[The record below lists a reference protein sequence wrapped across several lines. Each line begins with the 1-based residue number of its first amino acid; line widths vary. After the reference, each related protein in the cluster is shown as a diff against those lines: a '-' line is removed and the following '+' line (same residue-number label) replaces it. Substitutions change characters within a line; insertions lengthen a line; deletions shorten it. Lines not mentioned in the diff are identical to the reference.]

1 MLEIGSQLF
10 NLTDR
15 DRQTI
20 FLEPFLRRTSVTLAA
35 ASATANMDFSLPIDR
50 CLYLHSV
57 VFDLAAEA
65 ATNWESW
72 GVQIRRPGLELAGIL
87 YQEAITPVLNN
98 RVSKTIPIQF
108 ICPPGVNLVRFG
120 ASRVTTT
127 NAVIANVELV
137 GYLMP
142 AGEIGRA

>member
-1 MLEIGSQLF
+1 MLEIGSQLY

-20 FLEPFLRRTSVTLAA
+20 FLEPFLRRTTVTLAA
-35 ASATANMDFSLPIDR
+35 AGTTAQCDFSLPIDR

-72 GVQIRRPGLELAGIL
+72 SVNIRRPGLELAGIL
-87 YQEAITPVLNN
+87 YQEAITPVLNT
-98 RVSKTIPIQF
+98 RVSRTLSIGF
-108 ICPPGVNLVRFG
+108 VCPPGVNLIRFG

-127 NAVIANVELV
+127 NAVNASAELV